1 MTGVQ
6 TCALPIWIVFQDP
19 EKQIFYSMVYD
30 DIAFALRNIGID
42 EKTIKERIHT
52 ALEAVNG
59 LQFIDRPVHNLS
71 FGQKK
76 RVAIASVVAMENK
89 LVLLD
94 EPTAGLDPISTRAIV
109 DIIKGLNKRGVKI
122 VISSHDMNLIYEIC
136 DYVYVLNQGVLINE
150 GTREEVFINE
160 EKIDEAGLELPW
172 LVKLHKNMGLPLFT
186 REEDLYSYWN
196 HREQK
201 TV

>member
-1 MTGVQ
+1 MD
-6 TCALPIWIVFQDP
+6 L
-19 EKQIFYSMVYD
+19 
-30 DIAFALRNIGID
+30 
-42 EKTIKERIHT
+42 
-52 ALEAVNG
+52 
-59 LQFIDRPVHNLS
+59 
-71 FGQKK
+71 
-76 RVAIASVVAMENK
+76 
-89 LVLLD
+89 
-94 EPTAGLDPISTRAIV
+94 
-109 DIIKGLNKRGVKI
+109 IKGLNKRGVKI

-186 REEDLYSYWN
+186 KEQDLYRYWN